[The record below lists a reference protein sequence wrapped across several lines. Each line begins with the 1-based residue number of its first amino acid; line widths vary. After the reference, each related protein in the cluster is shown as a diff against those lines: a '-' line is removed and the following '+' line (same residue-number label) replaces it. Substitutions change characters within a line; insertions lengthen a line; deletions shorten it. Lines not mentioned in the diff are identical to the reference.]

1 MNTTVFTAC
10 VNFPSPSLDWK
21 LLDGRNSVLFIIV
34 FSESCT
40 VPGPQKVLAKAQKLF
55 CYTFHG
61 KNQILNDR
69 KHDVFKLMVG

>member
-1 MNTTVFTAC
+1 M
-10 VNFPSPSLDWK
+10 
-21 LLDGRNSVLFIIV
+21 
-34 FSESCT
+34 
-40 VPGPQKVLAKAQKLF
+40 PGPQKVLAKAQKLF